1 MDFALDNDESIRQ
14 AKDLRASNYHGK
26 AAFNYNE
33 KMGDKAQSDVDQN
46 GLFLAPM
53 ETEQSN
59 WDLSDFDG
67 HPDRSMTGSMY
78 SLQPDEQPRPLRA
91 KF

>member
-1 MDFALDNDESIRQ
+1 MDFALENDESIRQ
-14 AKDLRASNYHGK
+14 AKNLRASNYHGK

-33 KMGDKAQSDVDQN
+33 REQENEQN

-67 HPDRSMTGSMY
+67 HADRSMTGSMV
-78 SLQPDEQPRPLRA
+78 SL
-91 KF
+91 